1 MLNSPPFLAAKLNLL
16 FVIKIRLLQ
25 FFEKLTFSGVRPNE
39 YDQETGQTELSSGES
54 GTSSQ
59 EATYIKPKETT
70 LDIKRKFTVPGI
82 EYKLVLFS
90 YNMHNEDDFAKLT
103 WRIQCANPIVPEDW
117 KLHYEPFLHSD
128 TSFNMS
134 LTIEKEKV
142 CSLPCKIFS

>member
-1 MLNSPPFLAAKLNLL
+1 M
-16 FVIKIRLLQ
+16 
-25 FFEKLTFSGVRPNE
+25 
-39 YDQETGQTELSSGES
+39 
-54 GTSSQ
+54 
-59 EATYIKPKETT
+59 
-70 LDIKRKFTVPGI
+70 PGI

-142 CSLPCKIFS
+142 SSLQYKVLFSIWLHLEIYFEIDDMIDSCINCR

>member
-1 MLNSPPFLAAKLNLL
+1 M
-16 FVIKIRLLQ
+16 
-25 FFEKLTFSGVRPNE
+25 
-39 YDQETGQTELSSGES
+39 
-54 GTSSQ
+54 
-59 EATYIKPKETT
+59 
-70 LDIKRKFTVPGI
+70 PGI

-142 CSLPCKIFS
+142 YSLQYKFLYQYESAKSESVIYKANTNFNLLRFLFQLSGM